1 MLVVIFITSNLKRQ
15 FNKTVQYNCCVFA
28 NPKNYIT
35 KSCISLTFV
44 WCRIFRFPRF
54 KSRLLSVMCIWK
66 LLRQDSVWQHE
77 MARRNVSQKRLTT
90 KT

>member
-44 WCRIFRFPRF
+44 
-54 KSRLLSVMCIWK
+54 
-66 LLRQDSVWQHE
+66 
-77 MARRNVSQKRLTT
+77 
-90 KT
+90 